1 MWTGFGLSTRDW
13 LIGAVCGVGM
23 WLLYRH
29 RINAEENML
38 LEQLGD
44 AYREY
49 MRETPGLLPVQ
60 F

>member
-13 LIGAVCGVGM
+13 LFGAVGGVGM
-23 WLLYRH
+23 WLLYRR

-49 MRETPGLLPVQ
+49 IRETPGLSPVQ